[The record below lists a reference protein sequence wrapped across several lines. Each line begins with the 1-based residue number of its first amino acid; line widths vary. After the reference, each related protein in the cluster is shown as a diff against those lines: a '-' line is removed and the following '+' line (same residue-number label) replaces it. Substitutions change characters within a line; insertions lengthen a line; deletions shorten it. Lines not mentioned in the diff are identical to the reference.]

1 MPPRILCLTTLTCA
15 AALAFLASPA
25 AAREKADVLIM
36 KNGDRITCEIKK
48 LERGQL
54 AIKTGYTLGTIYV
67 DWEKVER
74 IESKQYFRVEASSGE
89 YYTGAVKLE
98 SDKEL
103 GEKTLRIRGVSGEV
117 KVPQHEVVVVEQLER
132 GWMQN
137 LYGSVDGGFSFTKSN
152 NQTTYTL
159 NGAVGHKSKVRRVD
173 AKLSSTFSG
182 QKSGQNTDRHNL
194 ALTYMQ
200 RLRGRWFSAG
210 TTDFLRS
217 AQQQLKLRSLF
228 GGGVGREL
236 IYRPATRLILLG
248 GAAYTR
254 ELYSPDAGRDPDQ
267 NNAEGLIMAY
277 FEMFRFDSTEVTTR
291 VRFSPSMSVPGRMR
305 LDFDLSFKLDLIGDL
320 YWNLSFWNNFDSHP
334 PVDVPRNDFGGSTT
348 IGWSF

>member
-54 AIKTGYTLGTIYV
+54 AIKTSYTLGTIYI

-74 IESKQYFRVEASSGE
+74 IESKQYFRVEATTGE
-89 YYTGAVKLE
+89 FYTGAVALPPA
-98 SDKEL
+98 KEA
-103 GEKTLRIRGVSGEV
+103 EERDLRIRGVSGEF
-117 KVPQHEVVVVEQLER
+117 KIPRPEVVVIDQLER
-132 GWMQN
+132 GWIQN
-137 LYGSVDGGFSFTKSN
+137 LSGSVDGGFSFTKSN

-159 NGAVGHKSKVRRVD
+159 NASVGHKTKNRRFD
-173 AKLSSTFSG
+173 ARLSSTFSG
-182 QKSGQNTDRHNL
+182 QTSGQNTDRHNFS
-194 ALTYMQ
+194 LTYLQ
-200 RLRGRWFSAG
+200 RLRRRWFGSG

-217 AQQQLKLRSLF
+217 AQQQLNLRSMV

-236 IYRPATRLILLG
+236 IYRPATRFFVLG
-248 GAAYTR
+248 GAAFSR
-254 ELYSPDAGRDPDQ
+254 ELYSPGTGRDPEQ

-277 FEMFRFDSTEVTTR
+277 FEMFRFDSTEITTR
-291 VRFSPSMSVPGRMR
+291 VRFFPSMSVPGRMR